1 VLHVYTVS
9 LPDGVTASPATQS
22 SVNFEMP
29 YRDSDRLRFIVRDDA
44 SGRVG
49 SSEIT
54 LNPAKTS

>member
-1 VLHVYTVS
+1 
-9 LPDGVTASPATQS
+9 LPDGVASSPATQT

>member
-9 LPDGVTASPATQS
+9 LPDGVASSPATQT